1 MQRVEKGLMTD
12 IEELT
17 AIYMDVSKGDTTT
30 TERQEDQRGRWTSNT
45 DTDQRIRSTIEEMR
59 ERYDLSTQLSTDQ
72 LVTLVKAFFK
82 GEGDTAIAR
91 RLGES
96 SLDKTVTRARL
107 GLHLF
112 RERDTTADF
121 DLEALSEC
129 FEAGNSGAECA
140 RQLNIASST
149 ANQYRRVLSAQQEAK
164 RVENTYYER
173 FQQLCSADNSDEGA
187 DPSADLEPDFDDGLT
202 DAVADAGVDN
212 PQFQ

>member
-1 MQRVEKGLMTD
+1 MTD
-12 IEELT
+12 VEELT

-30 TERQEDQRGRWTSNT
+30 TERQEDQRGSWTSNT
-45 DTDQRIRSTIEEMR
+45 NTDQQIRSTIEEMR

-72 LVTLVKAFFK
+72 LVTLVKAFFE

-91 RLGES
+91 RLGDS
-96 SLDKTVTRARL
+96 SLDRTVTRARL

-121 DLEALSEC
+121 DLEALSKC
-129 FEAGNSGAECA
+129 FEAGNSGVECA
-140 RQLNIASST
+140 RQLDIAAST

-173 FQQLCSADNSDEGA
+173 FQRLCSADDTAEGE
-187 DPSADLEPDFDDGLT
+187 DPDAEFEPDFDDGLT
-202 DAVADAGVDN
+202 DAVAGAGADN

>member
-1 MQRVEKGLMTD
+1 MTD
-12 IEELT
+12 VEELT

-30 TERQEDQRGRWTSNT
+30 TERQEDQRGRWNSNT
-45 DTDQRIRSTIEEMR
+45 NTDQQIRSTIEEMH
-59 ERYDLSTQLSTDQ
+59 ERYDLSTQLPTDQ
-72 LVTLVKAFFK
+72 LVALVKAFFEGK
-82 GEGDTAIAR
+82 GDTAIAR
-91 RLGES
+91 RLGDS
-96 SLDKTVTRARL
+96 SLDRTVTRARL

-140 RQLNIASST
+140 RQLDIAAST
-149 ANQYRRVLSAQQEAK
+149 ANQYRRVLRAQQEAK

-173 FQQLCSADNSDEGA
+173 FRRLCSADGTTEA
-187 DPSADLEPDFDDGLT
+187 EDPDAEFEPDFDDGLA
-202 DAVADAGVDN
+202 DAVAGAGADN

>member
-1 MQRVEKGLMTD
+1 MTD
-12 IEELT
+12 VEDLT

-30 TERQEDQRGRWTSNT
+30 TERQEDHRGRWSSNT
-45 DTDQRIRSTIEEMR
+45 NIDQQIRSTIEEMR
-59 ERYDLSTQLSTDQ
+59 ERYELSTQLSPDQ
-72 LVTLVKAFFK
+72 LVTLVRGFFQ

-91 RLGES
+91 RLGDS

-112 RERDTTADF
+112 RERDTTTEV

-129 FEAGNSGAECA
+129 FEAGNSGTECA
-140 RQLNIASST
+140 RQLNIAAST
-149 ANQYRRVLSAQQEAK
+149 ANQYRRILSAQQEAK

-173 FQQLCSADNSDEGA
+173 FRRLCSADGTTEA
-187 DPSADLEPDFDDGLT
+187 EDPDAEFEPDFDDGLA
-202 DAVADAGVDN
+202 DAVAGAGADN

>member
-1 MQRVEKGLMTD
+1 MTD
-12 IEELT
+12 VEELT

-45 DTDQRIRSTIEEMR
+45 NTDQQIRSTIEEMR

-72 LVTLVKAFFK
+72 LVTLVKAFFQ

-91 RLGES
+91 RLDDS

-112 RERDTTADF
+112 RERDTTTDF
-121 DLEALSEC
+121 DLKTLSEC
-129 FEAGNSGAECA
+129 FKAGNSGVECA
-140 RQLNIASST
+140 HQLNIAAST

-173 FQQLCSADNSDEGA
+173 FRRLCSADGTTEGE
-187 DPSADLEPDFDDGLT
+187 DLNAEFEPNFDDGLA

>member
-1 MQRVEKGLMTD
+1 MTD
-12 IEELT
+12 VEELT

-45 DTDQRIRSTIEEMR
+45 NTDQQIRSTIEEMH
-59 ERYDLSTQLSTDQ
+59 ERYDLNTQLSTDQ
-72 LVTLVKAFFK
+72 LMTLVKAFFES
-82 GEGDTAIAR
+82 EGDTEIAR
-91 RLGES
+91 RLGDS

-140 RQLNIASST
+140 RQLNIAAST
-149 ANQYRRVLSAQQEAK
+149 ANQYRRILSAQQEAK

-173 FQQLCSADNSDEGA
+173 FQRLCSAGGMAEDE
-187 DPSADLEPDFDDGLT
+187 DPDAEFESDFDDGLA
-202 DAVADAGVDN
+202 DAVAGAGADN